1 MITLL
6 LLIFP
11 ILAGLLFLILN
22 KGGSGVLSKIAG
34 AFAVAE
40 AGLALYALK
49 LFKSNSDLLDFNAKW
64 VADLS
69 INFHIGWDGLTAVM
83 LLLTVSVVGLVIFS
97 VSGINYKNKNKLYAL
112 LFFTQAA
119 LIGVFS
125 AKDIF
130 VFYFFF
136 EIALIP
142 VYLIANFWGGA
153 NSSKITFRMLVYT
166 IFGSLLMLVGFVMLY
181 MRAQTSDIDSI
192 LSTVSLL
199 PSSLQSFVFWAFLI
213 AFAIKMPI
221 FPLHSWLPDAYSTS
235 PTPASML
242 LSGVLSKMGVFGLI
256 KILIPFAPQGIS
268 QFSHLVIIL
277 SVVGLI
283 YGSIIAIQQDSL
295 KRLIAYSSFAHLG
308 IMAGAVLTLN
318 PEGIQGAI
326 FQMLA
331 HGLNVV
337 GLFFIAKIIFERT
350 GERTLSS
357 LGGIAQKAPVF
368 SVIFMVVLLG
378 AVALPLTNGFVG
390 EFLMLKALFDY
401 NSWIGGI
408 AGLSIILGAVYM
420 LRLFQKSIFGEMN
433 KSVENFKD
441 LTLNELIVLIPIVLV
456 IIITGVF
463 PNCVLEIS
471 EPYVNGLKLILN

>member
-1 MITLL
+1 
-6 LLIFP
+6 
-11 ILAGLLFLILN
+11 
-22 KGGSGVLSKIAG
+22 
-34 AFAVAE
+34 
-40 AGLALYALK
+40 
-49 LFKSNSDLLDFNAKW
+49 
-64 VADLS
+64 
-69 INFHIGWDGLTAVM
+69 
-83 LLLTVSVVGLVIFS
+83 
-97 VSGINYKNKNKLYAL
+97 
-112 LFFTQAA
+112 
-119 LIGVFS
+119 
-125 AKDIF
+125 
-130 VFYFFF
+130 
-136 EIALIP
+136 
-142 VYLIANFWGGA
+142 
-153 NSSKITFRMLVYT
+153 
-166 IFGSLLMLVGFVMLY
+166 
-181 MRAQTSDIDSI
+181 
-192 LSTVSLL
+192 
-199 PSSLQSFVFWAFLI
+199 
-213 AFAIKMPI
+213 
-221 FPLHSWLPDAYSTS
+221 
-235 PTPASML
+235 ML

-331 HGLNVV
+331 HGFNVV

-463 PNCVLEIS
+463 PNWILEIS